1 MSLLSVTGSISLQ
14 SSLLIRRKF
23 EVTSV
28 PLSVPVKRAK
38 YIGDQAAQF
47 NTYVTLKLQNVKTTT
62 LTVKGAEP
70 VWDQDF
76 LL

>member
-1 MSLLSVTGSISLQ
+1 MSLLSVTGKAKFCFSWKKEVSI
-14 SSLLIRRKF
+14 F
-23 EVTSV
+23 CFVFT
-28 PLSVPVKRAK
+28 VKRAK
-38 YIGDQAAQF
+38 YIGEQAAQF

-70 VWDQDF
+70 IFDQDF